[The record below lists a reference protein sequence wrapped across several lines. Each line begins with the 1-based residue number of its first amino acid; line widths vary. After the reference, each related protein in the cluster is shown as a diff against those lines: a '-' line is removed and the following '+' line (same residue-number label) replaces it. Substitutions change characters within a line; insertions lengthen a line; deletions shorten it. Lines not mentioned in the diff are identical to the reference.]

1 MTIADVNYYSALW
14 TPADF
19 KTVLHVKFPTSKSR
33 QIGPRLLERV
43 NDQHSRGDQKTIKG
57 ATFAEFEMKTFQSWF
72 WNSSPNSQHLSLQVT
87 IADVNYYSALRT
99 PADFKTFLHVKFPN
113 SKSRQIG
120 PGFLERVNDQHS
132 RGDQKTIR
140 GPHLP
145 QSKKENISI
154 VVLKFTA

>member
-1 MTIADVNYYSALW
+1 MGSSQHHQICW
-14 TPADF
+14 CC
-19 KTVLHVKFPTSKSR
+19 SR
-33 QIGPRLLERV
+33 
-43 NDQHSRGDQKTIKG
+43 K
-57 ATFAEFEMKTFQSWF
+57 
-72 WNSSPNSQHLSLQVT
+72 PNSRHLSLLVT

-99 PADFKTFLHVKFPN
+99 PVDFKTFLHVKFPN
-113 SKSRQIG
+113 SKSRQVG

-145 QSKKENISI
+145 KSKKENISI